1 MQLHGRHNI
10 ATVTPSKYHE
20 HMGNF
25 AIFELYVLAGTE
37 LKSGKQT
44 WDIKGARAE
53 VEVGAERKRI
63 TATRVVALGVFALA
77 AKKNM
82 TKVFLTI
89 TLADGEEIL
98 IETDAKKEAK
108 ARKFATAINNA
119 AR

>member
-1 MQLHGRHNI
+1 
-10 ATVTPSKYHE
+10 
-20 HMGNF
+20 MGNF

-37 LKSGKQT
+37 LKSGKQK
-44 WDIKGARAE
+44 WDITGARAE
-53 VEVGAERKRI
+53 VEVGADRKRI

-77 AKKNM
+77 AKKNE

-98 IETDAKKEAK
+98 IETAVKNEAK